1 MTLPEVVLAGM
12 WVGLSAYALLAGADF
27 GGGFWD
33 LVAGGAKRGSAQRTL
48 IEHSIGPV
56 WEANHVWLI
65 FALVVLWTG
74 FPPAFAA
81 VASTL
86 YIPLTAAAFGVILR
100 GSGFAFRK
108 AVEEMALRRAF
119 GATFALSSVV
129 TPFFLGTVA
138 GAVASGRVPV
148 GNAAGDP
155 LSSWLNPT
163 SVLAGAYAVAIC
175 AYLAAV
181 YLTQDAFRDGKT
193 HLAEQFRT
201 RALWSGMAA
210 GVIAL
215 AGIGVVRVDA
225 PALFAGLAGRGL
237 AFIPLSAVGGI
248 ATLAFVWTRR
258 YVAARAAAAL
268 AVTAVLWGWAAGQYP
283 DLLPGVLTIDEGVA
297 SRKTLE
303 ALVWSLSVGAVLV
316 VPSLIWLFALFQ
328 REAPAPAPP
337 EQGQSQ
343 EAPRGP
349 R

>member
-1 MTLPEVVLAGM
+1 MNLPEVVLAAT

-33 LVAGGAKRGSAQRTL
+33 LVAGGARRGAAQRML

-65 FALVVLWTG
+65 FALVVVWTG

-86 YIPLTAAAFGVILR
+86 YVPLTAAAFGIILR

-108 AVEEMALRRAF
+108 VVEELPLRRVF
-119 GATFALSSVV
+119 GATFAFSSVL
-129 TPFFLGTVA
+129 TPFFLGAIA
-138 GAVASGRVPV
+138 GAIASGRVPV

-155 LSSWLNPT
+155 ISSWLNPT

-181 YLTQDAFRDGKT
+181 YLTQDALRDAKI

-201 RALWSGMAA
+201 RALWSGVVA
-210 GVIAL
+210 GAIAL

-225 PALFAGLAGRGL
+225 PALFDGLMARGL
-237 AFIPLSAVGGI
+237 VLIPLSAAGGV

-268 AVTAVLWGWAAGQYP
+268 AVGAVLWGWAAGQYP
-283 DLLPGVLTIDEGVA
+283 YLLPGALTIGEAVA
-297 SRKTLE
+297 SRRTLE
-303 ALVWSLSVGAVLV
+303 ALVWVLSVGGLLV
-316 VPSLIWLFALFQ
+316 VPSLIWLFVLFQ
-328 REAPAPAPP
+328 RGAPAPSG
-337 EQGQSQ
+337 QGQSR
-343 EAPRGP
+343 EAPREA